1 MSLVDHRTGLPQ
13 KEGLRAAAVIDREYC
28 VTFIP
33 REVVAWRAG
42 QEKTIGVVCGPL
54 VTPRNWQVLVSL
66 LVQQIVVPPSC
77 SI

>member
-33 REVVAWRAG
+33 RE
-42 QEKTIGVVCGPL
+42 GVVWRGWGKNDRRR
-54 VTPRNWQVLVSL
+54 V
-66 LVQQIVVPPSC
+66 
-77 SI
+77 